1 MIRHYHDTFQQVDMV
16 IMSITA
22 NMMRHPAIF
31 LPVVER
37 KTPRAIYNLP
47 E

>member
-1 MIRHYHDTFQQVDMV
+1 MIRHYHDTFQQVDTV
-16 IMSITA
+16 ILSITA

-31 LPVVER
+31 PPVVER
-37 KTPRAIYNLP
+37 KMPRAHCNLP